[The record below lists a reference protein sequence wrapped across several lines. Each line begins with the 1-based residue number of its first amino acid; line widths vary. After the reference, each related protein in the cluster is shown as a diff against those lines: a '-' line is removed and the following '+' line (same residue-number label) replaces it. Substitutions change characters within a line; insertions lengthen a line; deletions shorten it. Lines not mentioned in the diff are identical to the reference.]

1 MHRVL
6 GGILIRLKLS
16 LLSGYWVRVPYDSIL
31 IEHQDSQSNSFIW
44 MFGPAYSKS
53 TSDQSRT
60 ETIQTTNVTPP
71 QPPKEPPPRKKIDT
85 RQIQLPTILYQT
97 VAYHF
102 MNINAHDKLAEI
114 EDICNFV
121 SQSYGRVLISKQ
133 TKWFVVIWLV
143 VVLVAIR
150 LPHISRFSFP
160 ILQIEIS

>member
-85 RQIQLPTILYQT
+85 RQIQSPTILYHT
-97 VAYHF
+97 VAYHS
-102 MNINAHDKLAEI
+102 MNIIA
-114 EDICNFV
+114 
-121 SQSYGRVLISKQ
+121 Q
-133 TKWFVVIWLV
+133 
-143 VVLVAIR
+143 
-150 LPHISRFSFP
+150 
-160 ILQIEIS
+160 

>member
-31 IEHQDSQSNSFIW
+31 IEHQDSQSDSFIW

-85 RQIQLPTILYQT
+85 RQIQLPTILYHT
-97 VAYHF
+97 VACYEHYCPIKI
-102 MNINAHDKLAEI
+102 NINLR
-114 EDICNFV
+114 CLTTP
-121 SQSYGRVLISKQ
+121 YLIRGHYSNSVF
-133 TKWFVVIWLV
+133 TI
-143 VVLVAIR
+143 
-150 LPHISRFSFP
+150 
-160 ILQIEIS
+160 